1 MGEKMIGT
9 VKWFDDKKG
18 FGFIVGSDGS
28 DIFVHWTGIV
38 SEEKFK
44 KLKEG
49 QKVSYVL
56 SSNEKGS
63 VAVNVELLEEVA

>member
-1 MGEKMIGT
+1 MGEKMFGT

-18 FGFIVGSDGS
+18 FGFIVSSDGS

-49 QKVSYVL
+49 QNVSYVL

-63 VAVNVELLEEVA
+63 VAVNVEVIE

>member
-1 MGEKMIGT
+1 MGEKLFGT

-18 FGFIVGSDGS
+18 FGFIVGDDGS

-56 SSNEKGS
+56 SSNDKGN
-63 VAVNVELLEEVA
+63 VAVNVELEEVA